1 MSGPT
6 ENREVVKAEEQQSR
20 PRKEEEQKTKV
31 VIQGEELKAPFTQ
44 TAFLFLLR
52 FLIVIG
58 PFVYGLFL
66 VQKWWNLLYNF
77 RGAFHYDLG
86 FPWWLV
92 WISIAALGVLGTFVW
107 AFVCYDLIR
116 SFQIIGQWQRKNIY
130 RLGKFVR
137 CVESGRLAAKMPL
150 LESWSSTIDM
160 RRRVTRWSANLIMTV
175 DDVLVDLSM
184 TNDYTVNPEHPE
196 RSEIEI
202 KDLDQFVQTKAEAVT
217 RSVACRSNLTSLQG
231 GEADEEFRKAL
242 QEKVGDL
249 VTIHYMGITDTS
261 YSPETASA
269 LASKAVRKAEAEGR
283 REARQIDRETARI
296 TLEIAQIFHDRGLN
310 YEPGEV
316 AWALEQYDKQIQMG
330 EKGKGV
336 YVFGA
341 ERMLEKIRSGGA
353 NEVVQGIR
361 TILGQQTVSKT
372 EDSAEGE

>member
-6 ENREVVKAEEQQSR
+6 ENREVVKAQEQQFV
-20 PRKEEEQKTKV
+20 PRKEEVPKAKV
-31 VIQGEELKAPFTQ
+31 FVEGEELKAPFTQ

-52 FLIVIG
+52 FVVVIG

-66 VQKWWNLLYNF
+66 VQKWWILLYDF

-92 WISIAALGVLGTFVW
+92 WISVAILGVLGTFVW
-107 AFVCYDLIR
+107 LFVCYDLIL
-116 SFQIIGQWQRKNIY
+116 SFQIVGQWQRKNIY
-130 RLGKFVR
+130 QLGKFIR
-137 CVESGRLAAKMPL
+137 CVESGRLAWKIPL
-150 LESWSSTIDM
+150 LQSWSSTIDM
-160 RRRVTRWSANLIMTV
+160 RRRVTRWASNLIMTV

-184 TNDYTVNPEHPE
+184 TNDYAINPEHPE

-217 RSVACRSNLTSLQG
+217 RSVACRSNLASLQG

-242 QEKVGDL
+242 QDKVGDL
-249 VTIHYMGITDTS
+249 VTVYYMGITDTG
-261 YSPETASA
+261 YGPETANA

-283 REARQIDRETARI
+283 REARQIDRDTARI
-296 TLEIAQIFHDRGLN
+296 TLEIAQIFHDRGLD

-353 NEVVQGIR
+353 NEVVQEIR
-361 TILGQQTVSKT
+361 TILTQQTASKT
-372 EDSAEGE
+372 EDTQKGE